1 MKTIV
6 LLSVLLAFSGM
17 QSFAEVR
24 MSWVEEVTFSRGDA
38 VYSGTLSMPARE
50 GVYPLVIMV
59 SGMGPQDRDWTF
71 GKKYKMAKII
81 ADSLNQHG
89 IAVLRYDDRGFFNS
103 TGTPETLMS
112 FDELAE
118 DVYSAVTEMRKRTDI
133 GKIGLCGHSLGGI
146 LSIIA
151 ASKHPDIDFII
162 TLSGSYQNGGDIM
175 MDQAS
180 SLKRWRTSAEMTDEE
195 VVENGKCFVRN
206 WISFSKG
213 GEGLDAMKL
222 ILADLIRYQI
232 ATMKPEIMKK
242 NLETFKDTEDLFQQ
256 SYDEVLKYYT
266 SDHQKS
272 YAVYDPVE
280 GFCKVTCPV
289 LALFGEND
297 KHVVVGSNVPRLA
310 AALSRSKVSDFT
322 LKIIPLADHGY
333 SSDEGWKN
341 GEMVPGL
348 TEFLINWINFRK

>member
-1 MKTIV
+1 MKTT
-6 LLSVLLAFSGM
+6 VLLAFLLTISNI
-17 QSFAEVR
+17 SLFAGARVT
-24 MSWVEEVTFSRGDA
+24 WVEEITFSRGDA

-50 GVYPLVIMV
+50 GVFPLVIMV
-59 SGMGPQDRDWTF
+59 SGMGPQDRDWSF

-89 IAVLRYDDRGFFNS
+89 IAVLRYDDRGYFNS

-118 DVYSAVTEMRKRTDI
+118 DVYAAVTEMRKRPDI

-162 TLSGSYQNGGDIM
+162 TLSGSYQNGGEIM
-175 MDQAS
+175 MEQAS
-180 SLKRWRTSAEMTDEE
+180 TLKRWRTSAEMTDEE

-206 WISFSKG
+206 WISFSNG
-213 GEGLDAMKL
+213 GDGIDTMKL

-232 ATMKPEIMKK
+232 ETMKPEIMQK
-242 NLETFKDTEDLFQQ
+242 NLETFKDTADLFQQ
-256 SYDEVLKYYT
+256 SFDEVLNYYT
-266 SDHQKS
+266 SEHQKS
-272 YAVYDPVE
+272 FAIYDPID

-297 KHVVVGSNVPRLA
+297 KHVIVGSNVPRLS
-310 AALSRSKVSDFT
+310 AALSRSKVSDFSM
-322 LKIIPLADHGY
+322 KIIPLADHGY
-333 SSDEGWKN
+333 SSNDGWKN

-348 TEFLINWINFRK
+348 TEFLVNWINFRK